1 MSKQATTTGKGLSA
15 SKRATKAPSA
25 PVVTPAAPAAPVA
38 ATPVAAKAVALRGGP
53 AVQAVKLT
61 GKVYRVGAAHNAGWW
76 QQVVSA
82 TAGDKAV
89 PVADLLAAG
98 VPAPFIGYTIRRGY
112 LQVA

>member
-1 MSKQATTTGKGLSA
+1 MSKQASTTGKGLSA
-15 SKRATKAPSA
+15 SKRAAKAPSA
-25 PVVTPAAPAAPVA
+25 PVVTPAAAPVA
-38 ATPVAAKAVALRGGP
+38 ATPAAPKAVALRGGP

-61 GKVYRVGAAHNAGWW
+61 GKVYRVGASHNAGWW
-76 QQVVSA
+76 QQVA
-82 TAGDKAV
+82 TAAAGDKAV